1 MITPRQSKAA
11 RALLGWTQKQLSEES
26 GVKLGTVKD
35 FESERHAPS
44 GKALTAIVRAF
55 HKAGLILYFDHDGG
69 GPGVRVKEESAE

>member
-1 MITPRQSKAA
+1 M
-11 RALLGWTQKQLSEES
+11 
-26 GVKLGTVKD
+26 KLGTVKD